1 MSASSKKK
9 LRNAEVAEK
18 MTERQMAEKKE
29 AKKLKIYTV
38 VFCVVMAAMLIFTIA
53 FTGYNAVTNS
63 GMMERKTIAATVNG
77 HDITTAELNYY
88 YIDYINNF
96 CSNYSSYLAYI
107 MDTTAPLDQQ
117 QYSETQTWA
126 DYFLSEAVLSAASN
140 YTLADAAKAAGHT
153 LTAEEETSIESSL
166 QTATFY
172 AIYSYGFSDL
182 TSYLKGMYGNGASE
196 ESYREY
202 LTMSALASS
211 YYNAKYN
218 SLTYTDDQI
227 RAADAEDP
235 LAYNSYNYNYYYI
248 PVSDYLTGG
257 TTAEDGTVT
266 YSDAENE
273 AARAAAEEAAASLT
287 AETILD
293 VEAFDAAIDVIAAG
307 DTSYSCNNYMYSSLL
322 SAAQEWISDASR
334 VEGDK
339 NYFAYTTHTHADG
352 STHAEEEDSA
362 AYDQIK
368 GYYVVF
374 FKNAT
379 DNTMNL
385 VNVRHVLITEGGTY
399 NSNTGVYDYTDDMAA
414 AQAKAESLLA
424 DWEAGKAS
432 SETFAELAKANST
445 DGNASTGGLYE
456 DIYPGQMTTAFNDW
470 CFDASRQAG
479 DYGIVKTEYGV
490 HIMYFEG
497 YSDITYR
504 DFMITNDLTDGDI
517 TTWYAELT
525 ADMTTELKNTKF
537 VKTDLVLSSAN

>member
-182 TSYLKGMYGNGASE
+182 TSYLKGMYGNGATE

-218 SLTYTDDQI
+218 SH
-227 RAADAEDP
+227 
-235 LAYNSYNYNYYYI
+235 N
-248 PVSDYLTGG
+248 
-257 TTAEDGTVT
+257 
-266 YSDAENE
+266 
-273 AARAAAEEAAASLT
+273 
-287 AETILD
+287 
-293 VEAFDAAIDVIAAG
+293 
-307 DTSYSCNNYMYSSLL
+307 
-322 SAAQEWISDASR
+322 
-334 VEGDK
+334 K
-339 NYFAYTTHTHADG
+339 
-352 STHAEEEDSA
+352 
-362 AYDQIK
+362 
-368 GYYVVF
+368 
-374 FKNAT
+374 
-379 DNTMNL
+379 
-385 VNVRHVLITEGGTY
+385 
-399 NSNTGVYDYTDDMAA
+399 
-414 AQAKAESLLA
+414 
-424 DWEAGKAS
+424 
-432 SETFAELAKANST
+432 
-445 DGNASTGGLYE
+445 
-456 DIYPGQMTTAFNDW
+456 
-470 CFDASRQAG
+470 
-479 DYGIVKTEYGV
+479 
-490 HIMYFEG
+490 
-497 YSDITYR
+497 
-504 DFMITNDLTDGDI
+504 
-517 TTWYAELT
+517 
-525 ADMTTELKNTKF
+525 
-537 VKTDLVLSSAN
+537 